1 MSPSDQ
7 ALIARVIAHGDQYA
21 FSQLVLRYQSQVRV
35 WARRLCNGDAHL
47 GDDLAQETFIK
58 AHAALSRFRGEAK
71 FSSWLYRI
79 AFNIAASQ
87 ARIKRLQWCELD
99 ETEHDDDK
107 HSVSTRDLN
116 MQLDLEAAM
125 QQLSEPQQLA
135 LRLSYEEGFSHREVA
150 EIMGIPVGTVKT
162 HVLRGKKKLK
172 ALLALWSDSV

>member
-7 ALIARVIAHGDQYA
+7 TLIARVIAHGDQHA

-58 AHAALSRFRGEAK
+58 AHAALPRFRGEAK
-71 FSSWLYRI
+71 LSSWLYRI

-99 ETEHDDDK
+99 ETEHDDK
-107 HSVSTRDLN
+107 HNVSTRDIN
-116 MQLDLEAAM
+116 MQRDLETAM
-125 QQLSEPQQLA
+125 LQLSEPQQLA
-135 LRLSYEEGFSHREVA
+135 LRLCYEEGFSHREVA

-162 HVLRGKKKLK
+162 HVLRGKKKLE
-172 ALLALWSDSV
+172 ALLALWSESV